1 MQIVFHPDYYKSD
14 YADEQAAIPGRMEA
28 AISVIKKTYEL
39 IVPSKAD
46 PSDISRVHE
55 DSHIN
60 KIKSDNVLYQASM
73 LAAGGAI
80 RASQIAMNGDP
91 AFAAVR
97 PPGHHAYKSSSWGYC
112 YFNNIAIALEKLFA
126 EGRIESAFI
135 LDFDAHTGDGTID
148 CFKNRAGVQIVNV
161 FADDRDAYMKVLDSK
176 IADAPKADIIAIN
189 AGFDSYKLDVG
200 KKLEKFDFYQIGY
213 KMKRLSLKWEHK
225 RRFACLEGGYY
236 LPDLGENVAAFCD
249 GFK

>member
-1 MQIVFHPDYYKSD
+1 MKIVFHPDYYKSD

-28 AISVIKKTYEL
+28 AVSVVKNIYDNIIPSPAEL
-39 IVPSKAD
+39 
-46 PSDISRVHE
+46 SDIERVHKE
-55 DSHIN
+55 SHIS
-60 KIKSDNVLYQASM
+60 KIKQNEILFKASL
-73 LAAGGAI
+73 LAAGGVI
-80 RASQIAMNGDP
+80 KASQLAMSGVP

-97 PPGHHAYKSSSWGYC
+97 PPGHHAYKDSSWGYC
-112 YFNNIAIALEKLFA
+112 YFNNMATALEKLFS

-148 CFKNRAGVQIVNV
+148 CFKNRREVQIVNI
-161 FADDRDAYMKVLDSK
+161 FADNREKYMQALDEK
-176 IADAPKADIIAIN
+176 IAEAPRADIVAIN

-213 KMKRLSLKWEHK
+213 KMKRLTMKWGHQ